1 MGVGRVGQLQAESS
15 GQEVSAAQCVEKSK
29 GPDGWNVEGAPVRA
43 KQGRSNAQQAEW
55 GRIVSLTCPRAPGSL
70 PKGFKLESNGIRGFR
85 KEGLERGRAAE
96 EGAAVSR
103 QRLWCLGSGGGWSGF
118 EGYLGAFDELEGLGE
133 CEE

>member
-1 MGVGRVGQLQAESS
+1 MI
-15 GQEVSAAQCVEKSK
+15 AAQCVEKSK

-43 KQGRSNAQQAEW
+43 KQGRSNVQQAKW
-55 GRIVSLTCPRAPGSL
+55 GRIVSLTCPRASWSL

-103 QRLWCLGSGGGWSGF
+103 QRLWCLGQGEAGAGLRAILVHLMSLRAWVNVRSDFHVSGQGG
-118 EGYLGAFDELEGLGE
+118 
-133 CEE
+133 